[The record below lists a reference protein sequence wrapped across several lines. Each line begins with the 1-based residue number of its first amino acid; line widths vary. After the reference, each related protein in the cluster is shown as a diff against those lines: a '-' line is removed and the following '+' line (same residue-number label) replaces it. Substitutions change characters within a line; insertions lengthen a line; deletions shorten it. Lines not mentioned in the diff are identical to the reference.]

1 MGLKVISLMK
11 QVPLPS
17 EMRMG
22 ADGLMDRTKAKSII
36 NVDCSFGLEQG
47 LQIKKSVPDA
57 ELIVA
62 SMGPPSFEQSLRSA
76 VAMGY
81 DRAVLLSDRRLG
93 GSDTFAT
100 GLALATLLKA
110 QLLPK
115 DNQPYIIFAGRQTT
129 DGDTA
134 HVPSQV
140 AENLGIP
147 QVTFA
152 EHVEYCGTYL
162 KVRRTIE
169 GGDQT
174 LKVPIPCIISVAPTS
189 IPVRRPSLAGAVK
202 AKQIQLEVLTL
213 DQIKLSPESVGLTGS
228 PTIVAKAVSV
238 ERHRPPVVM
247 IDGGSLND
255 TTAKLISILEKKDAP
270 AAVEAKSAE
279 AAAAPEA
286 DAAKAE
292 KYPRVDFRKGASG
305 ILTWIELNGDNAARS
320 SLEIL
325 NPARKLADQL
335 KTTVTSVIIGENVNH
350 LAKGVI
356 AHGADEVICVNHS
369 RLKEYLILPF
379 ASVIAQIVEE
389 RRPEIALFGA
399 TTSGRE
405 LAPRLASRLKAGV
418 TADCTI
424 LKIGEFVNKRLKSTF
439 YPCLEAIR
447 PTYGESKLA
456 TIIGFWC
463 PQMATARPGTFE
475 MLPADSQRQGK
486 VSEFKPVL
494 KEVDFIVDIL
504 LINRR
509 EAGGQSLFTADI
521 IIAGGRPCGELDDF
535 NLIKDLVQALQDK
548 GIKADWGATR
558 QAVDHGYVPYS
569 RQIGQSGKTVR
580 PKVYVAVA
588 IAGAIQHTCGIKD
601 SGKIIAVNTDSTAP
615 IFNSADYGMVGDYL
629 KVMPL
634 LIEKVKSGFTFG
646 LKSGKEKASV
656 LV

>member
-1 MGLKVISLMK
+1 MK

-22 ADGLMDRTKAKSII
+22 SDGLMDRTKAKSII

-47 LQIKKSVPDA
+47 LQIKNSVPDA

-62 SMGPPSFEQSLRSA
+62 SMGPPSFEQSLRKAIS
-76 VAMGY
+76 MGY

-100 GLALATLLKA
+100 GLAIATLLKS
-110 QLLPK
+110 LILPK
-115 DNQPYIIFAGRQTT
+115 DSKEPYIIFAGRQTS

-147 QVTFA
+147 QATFVD
-152 EHVEYCGTYL
+152 HVEYKGKYL
-162 KVRRTIE
+162 IVRRMIE
-169 GGDQT
+169 GGHQT
-174 LKVPIPCIISVAPTS
+174 LKIPVPCIISMAPTATHA
-189 IPVRRPSLAGAVK
+189 RRPSLSGAIK
-202 AKQIQLEVLTL
+202 ARQLQIETFTL
-213 DQIKLSPESVGLTGS
+213 DHIGLAPEAVGLAGS
-228 PTIVAKAVSV
+228 PTVVAKAVNV
-238 ERHRPPVVM
+238 ERNRAAVTM
-247 IDGGSLND
+247 IDGKNVDEKSSGLIKAFNSPESSHGVD
-255 TTAKLISILEKKDAP
+255 KEVPSEQPKAAEGEPAKPDKF
-270 AAVEAKSAE
+270 
-279 AAAAPEA
+279 
-286 DAAKAE
+286 
-292 KYPRVDFRKGASG
+292 PRVDFRNGASG
-305 ILTWIELNGDNAARS
+305 ILTWVEIHGDQISRS

-335 KTTVTSVIIGENVNH
+335 NTKITAVLIGENVSS
-350 LAKGVI
+350 LAQQVI
-356 AHGADEVICVNHS
+356 NYGADEVIVVNHP

-379 ASVIAQIVEE
+379 ASVIAQIAKE

-424 LKIGEFVNKRLKSTF
+424 LRIGDFVNKRLSSIF

-475 MLPADSQRQGK
+475 TLPVDPTRKGK
-486 VSEFKPVL
+486 ISEFQPQIH
-494 KEVDFIVDIL
+494 EEDFITEIL
-504 LINRR
+504 STERKEI
-509 EAGGQSLFTADI
+509 GGQSLFTADI
-521 IIAGGRPCGELDDF
+521 IISGGRPCGQLDEF
-535 NLIKDLVQALQDK
+535 KLVQELVQALQEQ
-548 GIKADWGATR
+548 GIKADWGASR
-558 QAVDHGYVPYS
+558 QAVDHGYAPYS
-569 RQIGQSGKTVR
+569 RQIGQTGKTVR

-588 IAGAIQHTCGIKD
+588 ISGAIQHVCGIKE
-601 SGKIIAVNTDSTAP
+601 SGKIIAVNTDAKSS
-615 IFNSADYGMVGDYL
+615 IFNSADYGIVGDYL
-629 KVMPL
+629 EVFPR
-634 LIEKVKSGFTFG
+634 LIEKVKGGFTFG
-646 LKSGKEKASV
+646 LKSTEKKQAV
-656 LV
+656 GV